1 MSEETQKT
9 IHAWATQTFGLLVD
23 KGVAIQRMM
32 QEVDELDYS
41 SLHANTV
48 SPSII
53 ANECADVLIMLY
65 QVASAFGFDL
75 HEQVDHKMKINRSR
89 TWDVKGD
96 GTGQHIIQS
105 ETRLEDF

>member
-1 MSEETQKT
+1 
-9 IHAWATQTFGLLVD
+9 
-23 KGVAIQRMM
+23 
-32 QEVDELDYS
+32 
-41 SLHANTV
+41 
-48 SPSII
+48 
-53 ANECADVLIMLY
+53 MLY

-105 ETRLEDF
+105 ETRLEDFWW